1 LNFPLLVRKDTNR
14 LLIRT
19 DQPLIKNIRG
29 QVRKKFV
36 EVAFTQKLLSELE
49 KERFGGLCSLNNLI
63 TRGRNS
69 QKKKQGNTSRFQSQG
84 TNEERGFHTEP
95 PRLSDEETNTPSLFI
110 YR

>member
-49 KERFGGLCSLNNLI
+49 KERFGGLCSLNKLI

-69 QKKKQGNTSRFQSQG
+69 QKKNKVTLVGSNRKGQTKSADFTRSHHG
-84 TNEERGFHTEP
+84 
-95 PRLSDEETNTPSLFI
+95 
-110 YR
+110 